1 MIARSILFIAT
12 FALFSARAGLVNAQ
26 DVSKGEKSF
35 AACSVCHAVNQ
46 SNGLGPSLLGIVGRK
61 SGTAPGFRYSNAMKR
76 ANITWDEKT
85 LDAYLDDPQKVVP
98 GSVMPFSGI
107 AAAKER
113 ADLIAYLKTL
123 Q

>member
-1 MIARSILFIAT
+1 MAS
-12 FALFSARAGLVNAQ
+12 
-26 DVSKGEKSF
+26 
-35 AACSVCHAVNQ
+35 
-46 SNGLGPSLLGIVGRK
+46 
-61 SGTAPGFRYSNAMKR
+61 GFRYSNAMKR

-107 AAAKER
+107 ADAQER

-123 Q
+123 K